1 MTTYTTTTAIMSAD
15 RQTRE
20 RVTFYV
26 PDAGGYVLFQTP
38 AMRQRQQL
46 CEDMATMGNT
56 MTSAG
61 PRLQDDIRRAT
72 RRAWRKEHAY
82 RQRDGRR

>member
-1 MTTYTTTTAIMSAD
+1 MTTHTTTTKIMSDD

-26 PDAGGYVLFQTP
+26 PDAGGYVLFQKP
-38 AMRQRQQL
+38 GMRQRQQL
-46 CEDMATMGNT
+46 CDDMAKEGNT
-56 MTSAG
+56 MMSDG
-61 PRLQDDIRRAT
+61 PHLKDDIRRAT

-82 RQRDGRR
+82 WQKDGRR